1 MAEPLRVALAGYGLA
16 GSVFHA
22 PLIAATDGLE
32 LRTVVTSNPE
42 RAEQVRTL
50 HPGARVV
57 ERAEAVFEAADE
69 HDLLVVA
76 TPNRSHVPLGLAA
89 LEAGLHVVVDKPLA
103 TSAADGRRLV
113 EAARERDR
121 LVSVFQNR
129 RFDGDFLTARRLIES
144 GELGDVLRFESR
156 FERWRPEPKPGSWR
170 ERGEAEEGGGLLFD
184 LGSHLIDQALV
195 LFGPVA
201 NVYAEVDRR
210 RPGVQADDDVFVA
223 LQHESGARSHLW
235 ASAVAAQLGPRLRV
249 LGSRAAYV
257 KWGLDPQE
265 AQLSEGT
272 RPGNPGYGRERDE
285 RFGTLG
291 RDNDTRRIRTEP
303 GAYERYYELLRDAI
317 AEGSPPPSPAED
329 GVAVLE
335 LIEAA
340 RKNAQRADDRGPDP
354 PPLERP
360 TGMAAGST

>member
-32 LRTVVTSNPE
+32 LRTVVTGNPE
-42 RAEQVRTL
+42 RAEQVRAQY
-50 HPGARVV
+50 PGAHVV
-57 ERAEAVFEAADE
+57 ERAEAVFEAAGE

-113 EAARERDR
+113 EAGREHAR

-129 RFDGDFLTARRLIES
+129 RFDGDFLTLRRLIGA

-156 FERWRPEPKPGSWR
+156 FERWRPEPKPDSWR

-201 NVYAEVDRR
+201 HVYAEVDRR
-210 RPGVQADDDVFVA
+210 RPGVEADDDVFVA
-223 LQHESGARSHLW
+223 LQHESGVRSHLW

-249 LGSRAAYV
+249 LGSQAAYV

-265 AQLSEGT
+265 AQLSEGL
-272 RPGNPGYGRERDE
+272 RPTDSGYGYERQE
-285 RFGTLG
+285 RFGELG
-291 RDNDTRRIRTEP
+291 SDTNTRRIPTEP
-303 GAYERYYELLRDAI
+303 GAYQRYYEELRDAVI
-317 AEGSPPPSPAED
+317 EGTPAPSPAED
-329 GVAVLE
+329 GVEVLE
-335 LIEAA
+335 IIEEA
-340 RKNAQRADDRGPDP
+340 RSLSPG
-354 PPLERP
+354 
-360 TGMAAGST
+360 